1 MVAYSY
7 KIKPPKPESKF
18 SNMFVIFIPKIWGRW
33 TQFDEHIFSNGLLQ
47 PWGKL
52 SSASS
57 DSLGF
62 PSRKQGTRRNLP
74 TPSESKRWNDTL
86 KRKSGFKGT
95 WKLPP
100 ANRASSDCFFVGGSF
115 GEKIPNL
122 QFATMFPDAKKW
134 WYLNCSKP
142 WITFQIKISNIISLP
157 RAWSSKKQCIFNIIY
172 FYLGIHE

>member
-100 ANRASSDCFFVGGSF
+100 ANRASSDCFFCWWVIW
-115 GEKIPNL
+115 GENPKSAICHYVSGCKKMVVSELL
-122 QFATMFPDAKKW
+122 QAMN
-134 WYLNCSKP
+134 YV
-142 WITFQIKISNIISLP
+142 SNQDFKYNKFTKSL
-157 RAWSSKKQCIFNIIY
+157 
-172 FYLGIHE
+172 E